1 MCVSSEGGTVD
12 GGRYDVRHGRSS
24 LRARPLQLVPLTF
37 TQSRQEKLRYHSWR
51 IQSVSFHLLDLF
63 IYILL
68 RPRERLLSIVMS
80 TSVSVCLS
88 DREDI
93 SRTTRAI
100 FTNFCACCLWPWLG
114 PPPASLRHVMYFRF
128 CEWHHAFFYSGPY
141 SGMNFTTKDRF
152 CVFYFFTVK
161 SDTMQFPIIKWHN
174 FD

>member
-1 MCVSSEGGTVD
+1 MSSEGGTVD

-88 DREDI
+88 VCLTARI
-93 SRTTRAI
+93 SPELHERSLPI
-100 FTNFCACCLWPWLG
+100 FAHVAYGHGSVL
-114 PPPASLRHVMYFRF
+114 LRRRCVTL
-128 CEWHHAFFYSGPY
+128 CTSGFV
-141 SGMNFTTKDRF
+141 N
-152 CVFYFFTVK
+152 
-161 SDTMQFPIIKWHN
+161 DTMLFSIVGRIAV
-174 FD
+174 